1 MGDTAMGGA
10 TNLPSTPGGA
20 RSGSSGGL
28 SYPRVESMGSDPSQ
42 PTRTT
47 RRLVQ
52 LQWAAAVESVA
63 AGGLGAAHVAAF
75 LLEEEALEALLLHA
89 PGAATARD
97 AQGRTPL
104 HYATHGSDRLH
115 GLVYL
120 FTPQPFHT
128 WLGRR
133 SRSQLEFAPPLPL
146 ANLSAE
152 MQEVQLATL
161 STLLAHGADI
171 GEI

>member
-1 MGDTAMGGA
+1 MYEGVRGCAGVTVCGYAGVRVCGSPA
-10 TNLPSTPGGA
+10 HLA
-20 RSGSSGGL
+20 RPYLAYISPIS
-28 SYPRVESMGSDPSQ
+28 
-42 PTRTT
+42 
-47 RRLVQ
+47 RLH
-52 LQWAAAVESVA
+52 L
-63 AGGLGAAHVAAF
+63 AHISPISRPYLAYISPISRLYLAYIS
-75 LLEEEALEALLLHA
+75 L
-89 PGAATARD
+89 GAATARD

-146 ANLSAE
+146 ANLRLGLGLGGLG
-152 MQEVQLATL
+152 VGLGL
-161 STLLAHGADI
+161 G
-171 GEI
+171 